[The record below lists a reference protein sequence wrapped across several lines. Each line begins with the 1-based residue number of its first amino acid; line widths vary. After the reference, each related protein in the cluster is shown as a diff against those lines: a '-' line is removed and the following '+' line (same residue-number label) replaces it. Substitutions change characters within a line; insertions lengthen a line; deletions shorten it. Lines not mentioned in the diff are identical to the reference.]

1 MKRNDSQTAVM
12 MAALLLLGSL
22 WSIHASATM
31 VRDDSTDAFQTK
43 PSGYKSVN
51 GKLDSRK
58 QDQAGRLTLVN
69 IIRTTAWYG
78 ADMINRGQ
86 NMVDVESDGIL
97 PRFVTGKDDWREDG
111 RHDDRPRSRSRSNNE
126 GHEMVRFIR
135 DRDNE
140 LLYRRDSRDDSW
152 PSDHSGSR
160 RFYEDQD
167 DDHRFDFEHDGHGHH
182 HGTWGGDGQVP
193 GVPLPGALVMLL
205 SSFLTLGALGRKR
218 G

>member
-1 MKRNDSQTAVM
+1 
-12 MAALLLLGSL
+12 MAAVLLLGSL
-22 WSIHASATM
+22 WSVHASATM
-31 VRDDSTDAFQTK
+31 VRDDSSVAFQARD
-43 PSGYKSVN
+43 SGYKSVN

-69 IIRTTAWYG
+69 IIRTTSWYG

-86 NMVDVESDGIL
+86 NIVDVESDGIL
-97 PRFVTGKDDWREDG
+97 PRFVTRNDEWREAG
-111 RHDDRPRSRSRSNNE
+111 RHDDRTGSRSRSNNE
-126 GHEMVRFIR
+126 GHAMARFFR

-140 LLYRRDSRDDSW
+140 FSYRHVRDSRHDSW

-160 RFYEDQD
+160 RFYEDH
-167 DDHRFDFEHDGHGHH
+167 DDHRFDFEHDGHVHH
-182 HGTWGGDGQVP
+182 HGTWNGDGQVP